1 MTTDVLASH
10 IYLQSS
16 AVDLHS
22 LSPRKTPSIGLL
34 GGAAQPLASIASL
47 LLRPS
52 SPSGYGR
59 LKVRMLRSGLRGY
72 EAEAASAWAK
82 SAALKFMLSV
92 SAEGVFVRVRWR
104 RVVDAVD

>member
-1 MTTDVLASH
+1 MPHTSPIPKAEF
-10 IYLQSS
+10 
-16 AVDLHS
+16 HS